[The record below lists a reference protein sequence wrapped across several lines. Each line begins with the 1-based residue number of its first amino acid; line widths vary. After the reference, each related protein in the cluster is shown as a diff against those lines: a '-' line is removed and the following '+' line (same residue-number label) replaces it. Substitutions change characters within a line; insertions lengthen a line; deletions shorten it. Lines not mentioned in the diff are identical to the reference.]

1 MKHLSA
7 FVITALLLSSCGV
20 LGPSSR
26 SGQPDRVNSTTRPSV
41 TTGSNASASTGTS
54 AGASTGASA
63 GTGSSTIANANRSTS
78 GNRSASTRNS
88 AEGIASWY
96 GADFHGKQTANGEI
110 YDMNARTAA
119 HRSLPFN
126 TKVRVTNLINNL
138 SVDVRI
144 NDRGPYIKDR
154 VIDLSRAAA
163 ESIDMIGIG
172 TAPVLVQVIGEGDR
186 PVNQDNLNS
195 KEIFTVQLGSFSN
208 RADAGIRSD
217 AIRGS
222 RIVEVE
228 LDGKTYFRVYFRT
241 FRTRFQAEE
250 ALRKLESSGFEG
262 FVRQIE
268 L

>member
-1 MKHLSA
+1 MKYLSA
-7 FVITALLLSSCGV
+7 FVIAALLLSSCGV

-26 SGQPDRVNSTTRPSV
+26 SGQSDRVNSSTRPSV
-41 TTGSNASASTGTS
+41 NAGSNASAGTD
-54 AGASTGASA
+54 AGK
-63 GTGSSTIANANRSTS
+63 GSGTIANANRSVSNDRSTS
-78 GNRSASTRNS
+78 DRNS
-88 AEGIASWY
+88 TEGIASWY
-96 GADFHGKQTANGEI
+96 GSDFHGKQTANGEI

-186 PVNQDNLNS
+186 PVNQENLNS
-195 KEIFTVQLGSFSN
+195 KEVFTVQLGSFSSGE
-208 RADAGIRSD
+208 DAGMRSD

-222 RIVEVE
+222 RVVEVE
-228 LDGKTYFRVYFRT
+228 LDGQTYFRVYFKT

-262 FVRQIE
+262 FVRQID